1 MRSGGETLPSYD
13 LHNLSA
19 AISRNAWT
27 LTLYVDRP
35 RR

>member
-19 AISRNAWT
+19 AILRNAWT
-27 LTLYVDRP
+27 LTL
-35 RR
+35 